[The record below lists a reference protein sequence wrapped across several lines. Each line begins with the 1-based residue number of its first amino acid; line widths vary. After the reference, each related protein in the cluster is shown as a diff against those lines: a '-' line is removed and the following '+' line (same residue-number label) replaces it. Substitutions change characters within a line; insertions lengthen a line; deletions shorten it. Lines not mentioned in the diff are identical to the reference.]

1 MEEFVPYLLEIT
13 GILVLVLLNGF
24 FVASEFAMVRAHPTK
39 LRSPEVAGAFGTSSA
54 QHLLEH
60 LDRSLSAT
68 QLGITIASLILG
80 WLGEET
86 FATIFTGMIVSV
98 SHTGSTIIAHGLA
111 TALALTTVTILHVVL
126 GELAAKSVAI
136 QHPETTL
143 RYIAPILVFFAGLLR
158 PAIFL
163 LNGAAG
169 LFLSLFGLK
178 MLSEAERVHTSG
190 ELSMLI
196 SQSTEHG
203 VLDKA
208 EEEMLKGIFGFSET
222 VAREVMTPRTD
233 LVTIPVESTFEEAIN
248 IVTQSG
254 FSRFP
259 VVEDGVDDVVG
270 LLLARDLLR
279 FAKDHFR
286 DPSLMFNIKTLV
298 RECYFVPGMKPID
311 DLLNELKHR
320 KIHMAIVLDEH
331 GGVDGAVTLE
341 DLIEEIVGDIYD
353 ESDAPQSDLIVE
365 SNGDL
370 LIDGGILVADLNE
383 RLAVK
388 IPEGDYD
395 TIAGFIFS
403 TLGRMAQ
410 VSDLV
415 RLNARGVVTFSPEGA
430 DAVAGQSDSSAE
442 HATPFPEQSEE
453 LLLTVESTSG
463 NRIDTVRIHRLHSA
477 SAKDAVARVARTA

>member
-1 MEEFVPYLLEIT
+1 
-13 GILVLVLLNGF
+13 
-24 FVASEFAMVRAHPTK
+24 
-39 LRSPEVAGAFGTSSA
+39 
-54 QHLLEH
+54 
-60 LDRSLSAT
+60 
-68 QLGITIASLILG
+68 
-80 WLGEET
+80 
-86 FATIFTGMIVSV
+86 
-98 SHTGSTIIAHGLA
+98 
-111 TALALTTVTILHVVL
+111 
-126 GELAAKSVAI
+126 
-136 QHPETTL
+136 
-143 RYIAPILVFFAGLLR
+143 
-158 PAIFL
+158 
-163 LNGAAG
+163 
-169 LFLSLFGLK
+169 
-178 MLSEAERVHTSG
+178 
-190 ELSMLI
+190 
-196 SQSTEHG
+196 
-203 VLDKA
+203 
-208 EEEMLKGIFGFSET
+208 
-222 VAREVMTPRTD
+222 
-233 LVTIPVESTFEEAIN
+233 
-248 IVTQSG
+248 
-254 FSRFP
+254 
-259 VVEDGVDDVVG
+259 
-270 LLLARDLLR
+270 
-279 FAKDHFR
+279 
-286 DPSLMFNIKTLV
+286 MFNIKTLV